1 VQDYKKLRVWK
12 EAHQVTLAVYR
23 RTRAFP
29 PEEKYELTSPIRR
42 AAVSVPAN
50 VAEGSGRESAA
61 DCGRFLQIAV
71 GSLNEVEYFLILSRD
86 LGYLGEGD
94 QRDLLTALGEVRK
107 MLWGLLRKLRSSR
120 G

>member
-1 VQDYKKLRVWK
+1 MD
-12 EAHQVTLAVYR
+12 
-23 RTRAFP
+23 
-29 PEEKYELTSPIRR
+29 
-42 AAVSVPAN
+42 
-50 VAEGSGRESAA
+50 
-61 DCGRFLQIAV
+61 
-71 GSLNEVEYFLILSRD
+71 SLNEVEYFLILSRD